1 MATAHSDAD
10 VLRRSQDEIAFVRSL
25 LSAHGVE
32 IALPSPIEQ
41 LDAPTVTGD
50 APTRLW
56 IKRDDL
62 ISDRFPGNKFRKLVP
77 HIARIATERP
87 ELTLTFGG
95 AYSNHLYAFAS
106 MTAALNLRAVAC
118 VRGERVEPLNPL
130 LAYVEGAGVQLHFL
144 DRTTYGRR
152 HDPTLHVALARR
164 FGSFYLVPEGGTDDD
179 AVRAVSTLA
188 SEVDVAVDHVV
199 VAVGTG
205 GTLAGLADGFAGRA
219 EVIGV
224 SALKGARSL
233 DDQVRSLVRSTEA
246 QWSIDHDHHFGGYA
260 RTSPE
265 LWDFIESFS
274 GETGVRLDAVYT
286 AKALIALRDRL
297 RSSHPRPRA
306 VLFVHTGGVPIDTN
320 SALLE
325 QGR

>member
-1 MATAHSDAD
+1 MCSGRACGAAQSSAG
-10 VLRRSQDEIAFVRSL
+10 LRRRGQ
-25 LSAHGVE
+25 
-32 IALPSPIEQ
+32 
-41 LDAPTVTGD
+41 
-50 APTRLW
+50 
-56 IKRDDL
+56 
-62 ISDRFPGNKFRKLVP
+62 
-77 HIARIATERP
+77 RP
-87 ELTLTFGG
+87 
-95 AYSNHLYAFAS
+95 AS
-106 MTAALNLRAVAC
+106 
-118 VRGERVEPLNPL
+118 
-130 LAYVEGAGVQLHFL
+130 FL

-152 HDPTLHVALARR
+152 QDPTLHVALARR

-188 SEVDVAVDHVV
+188 SEVGRRRSRRCGSRDRRHARWPRRRLC
-199 VAVGTG
+199 GTCRG
-205 GTLAGLADGFAGRA
+205 DRGFGIEGA
-219 EVIGV
+219 E
-224 SALKGARSL
+224 L
-233 DDQVRSLVRSTEA
+233 DDRAIVVGRPKTMVIA
-246 QWSIDHDHHFGGYA
+246 HDHHFGGYA